1 MHRGQAAFFTA
12 FALSFVL
19 EFHRCCLTVK
29 LDVFPISSLHPL
41 LSKTDII
48 QFYIIIEVIHSSSS
62 FRQTEYPINSNRS
75 NHGFKATTFFAIM
88 KNPVNRIVTAAP
100 RALDS
105 ILSGSQENKK
115 KQNKNQHHHNQ
126 SSSSSS
132 RERTCSF
139 DLDLSGLKLLD
150 SSSNSL
156 GGGGGSS
163 TLGGSIAEEGS
174 VVTSFEDLSELKDL
188 SLDNWKMEDP
198 SPN

>member
-1 MHRGQAAFFTA
+1 
-12 FALSFVL
+12 
-19 EFHRCCLTVK
+19 
-29 LDVFPISSLHPL
+29 
-41 LSKTDII
+41 
-48 QFYIIIEVIHSSSS
+48 
-62 FRQTEYPINSNRS
+62 
-75 NHGFKATTFFAIM
+75 M
-88 KNPVNRIVTAAP
+88 KNPVNSIVTAAP

-126 SSSSSS
+126 SSSS

-139 DLDLSGLKLLD
+139 ELDLSGLKLLD